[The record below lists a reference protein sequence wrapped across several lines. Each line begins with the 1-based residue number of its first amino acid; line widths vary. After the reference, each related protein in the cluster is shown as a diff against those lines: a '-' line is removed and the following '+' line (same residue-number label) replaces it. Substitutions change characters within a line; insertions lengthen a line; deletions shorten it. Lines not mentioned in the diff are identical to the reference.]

1 MSQNLTKRDII
12 SFDLTNDSR
21 INRSRLVAWRFLLFL
36 LMGDRYRD
44 GDSILINPL
53 KVKVVSYDID
63 SVAED
68 LEISRRHTY
77 RVFQRLKDAE
87 LAKKTYSRCGCVGR
101 PKTLFTITQKGRRKI
116 WKATKSIA
124 ESCRKQLKTQ
134 RHELGITQSASAKTP
149 DLFGFPEFKK
159 KWLPIIF
166 NKKVLWCPQELEY
179 PDTLGRDYKLCVKC
193 DYRRATIG
201 EYVICTHPDNRG
213 IYTPWLNSKVRSQNQ
228 GS

>member
-44 GDSILINPL
+44 GNSILINPL

-77 RVFQRLKDAE
+77 RVFQMLKDAE

-101 PKTLFTITQKGRRKI
+101 PKTLFTITQKGRRKVWTAMKELSEI
-116 WKATKSIA
+116 
-124 ESCRKQLKTQ
+124 CRKQLKIRRYEIGLT
-134 RHELGITQSASAKTP
+134 RLASQKTP
-149 DLFGFPEFKK
+149 KSRGFPEFQKNS
-159 KWLPIIF
+159 LPIIF
-166 NKKVLWCPQELEY
+166 NKKVLWCPQELNIISF
-179 PDTLGRDYKLCVKC
+179 GRDKKLCADC
-193 DYRRATIG
+193 EYWQATIG
-201 EYVICTHPDNRG
+201 EYVICNHPNNRG
-213 IYTPWLNSKVRSQNQ
+213 VDTPWLDPKVREMFRSQ
-228 GS
+228 